1 MGSIVPP
8 VGGIPEP
15 SWVSGITSQA
25 QNAVSQASSTLASI
39 RSAGDEFEGQIS
51 ALSRQITNIQLPT
64 MPTMPTLSSAG
75 AGGAGVSGGGFSA
88 LYTMPPVP
96 AMSVLPD
103 VAADDAPVFDAA
115 RPVLQLQTIPV
126 LADMAMPAQPV
137 LDEWVLPAAP
147 DIDSL
152 EPPVLADIV
161 LPAVPQV
168 TLPLFSVTRP
178 GAPAVDVDDM
188 VMQYAA
194 EDYVSPWLQR
204 LETEV
209 VRGLQNGTGL
219 SAANED
225 AVFGRARDRAATVQ
239 RQAEQTAMT
248 RFASRGFQLPSG
260 PLMAAL
266 EAARQAGAD
275 GVGEVSRE
283 VAVKRAEWEIEHY
296 RFMLGKLGE
305 FEGLSQQFWLGQQ
318 RMLLDAA
325 QAVLQSKV
333 QTYNVMASMFQAQI
347 DAYRADTEVYK
358 AQIEAEVQRLR
369 VYEAQIE
376 GAKAQSELN
385 QQQVLVYSER
395 QKALALDVEL
405 YKTRVE
411 ALATLEQRNT
421 ARINVFRAQVE
432 ATGSYM
438 AAQATRAQ
446 AIATSNQAAAVP
458 LQAYQA
464 DVSAYGERVRAYATQ
479 TEARVNVARLV
490 SERNRDALQLYTAQ
504 VEASRIQAQAYASH
518 MEATTSRYRAD
529 TEYMR
534 ATADIAGRTAEVFI
548 KGTEVNLNYAMRSAE
563 VLSKAAESAAQVAI
577 GKAKLAQDKA
587 IATGQVY
594 ASLAASA
601 YGAVQAT
608 YTNTNSASHSMQLS
622 EGHSFSHKE

>member
-1 MGSIVPP
+1 MSNYVPKSNGLTEP
-8 VGGIPEP
+8 NWVGN
-15 SWVSGITSQA
+15 VTSQA
-25 QNAVSQASSTLASI
+25 QQAVNQASSTLSNI
-39 RSAGDEFEGQIS
+39 RAAGEEFAGQID
-51 ALSRQITNIQLPT
+51 ALSQQITNIKLP
-64 MPTMPTLSSAG
+64 PVPPMPTLSSAG

-88 LYTMPPVP
+88 LYNLPPVP
-96 AMSVLPD
+96 AMSTLPD
-103 VAADDAPVFDAA
+103 VAAGDAPVFDAA
-115 RPVLQLQTIPV
+115 RPTLQLQSIPAV
-126 LADMAMPAQPV
+126 ADMAIPAPPV

-204 LETEV
+204 LEAEV

-225 AVFGRARDRAATVQ
+225 AIFGRARDRAATVQ
-239 RQAEQTAMT
+239 RQAEQAAMT

-305 FEGLSQQFWLGQQ
+305 LEGLSQQFWLGQQ

-432 ATGSYM
+432 AAGSYM

-458 LQAYQA
+458 VQAYQA
-464 DVSAYGERVRAYATQ
+464 DVSAYSERVRAYATQ
-479 TEARVNVARLV
+479 TEAKVSAARLV
-490 SERNRDALQLYTAQ
+490 AERNRDQLAAFQASVEADRQRVQSYATRMEAQ
-504 VEASRIQAQAYASH
+504 VGK
-518 MEATTSRYRAD
+518 YRAD

-534 ATADIAGRTAEVFI
+534 ATADIAGRVAETSI
-548 KGTEVNLNYAMRSAE
+548 RGSEVMTNYALRSTE
-563 VLSKAAESAAQVAI
+563 VLSKATEAAAQVTVSR
-577 GKAKLAQDKA
+577 AKLAQDKA
-587 IATGQVY
+587 ISTGQVY
-594 ASLAASA
+594 ASMAASA
-601 YGAVQAT
+601 FGALHASHTTQ
-608 YTNTNSASHSMQLS
+608 NSALVQNSLQESHDHNYKM
-622 EGHSFSHKE
+622 